1 MEDIQPDCAYVLR
14 VSMKANGRIVE
25 NTWPFWIFD
34 SSKLNQVSAPDE
46 SKAESDTHEAVF
58 ITSER
63 FHAETLLN
71 EGKRVLFELPYEDT
85 SYDCP
90 PVRFNPS
97 FWNSQMGPTWARG
110 MGMIIKLSLIH
121 I

>member
-14 VSMKANGRIVE
+14 VSMKANGRIEE

-71 EGKRVLFELPYEDT
+71 EGRIKANRRT
-85 SYDCP
+85 
-90 PVRFNPS
+90 
-97 FWNSQMGPTWARG
+97 
-110 MGMIIKLSLIH
+110 II
-121 I
+121 